1 MVGEISPKAI
11 FVNLIRHKVLDLI
24 RQDILSCDFQP
35 GEELRET
42 ELANRYSV
50 SKSPVR
56 EALQRLQFE
65 GLVET
70 EPRRGH
76 RVTPISVS
84 DARDILEM
92 RETLELAAAVRT
104 VKEADTDD
112 LAKLDA
118 FREADVDCTRAFASY
133 NRAFHIALSEMS
145 GNQRLA
151 NEMRRLLDAYERL
164 CLVSLERMHADH
176 GNFRTALA
184 DHCEIID
191 ALQARDATKAKRL
204 SQRHVRRSRGL
215 IMKGLE
221 NRPIVD

>member
-1 MVGEISPKAI
+1 M
-11 FVNLIRHKVLDLI
+11 NLIRHKVLDMI

-35 GEELRET
+35 GEELRES
-42 ELANRYSV
+42 ELADRYAV

-92 RETLELAAAVRT
+92 RETLEVAAARKMVSEASDRDLAA
-104 VKEADTDD
+104 
-112 LAKLDA
+112 LDA
-118 FREADVDCTRAFASY
+118 YREADVSYIRAFATY
-133 NRAFHIALSEMS
+133 NRSFHIGLAQAS
-145 GNQRLA
+145 GNRRLA
-151 NEMRRLLDAYERL
+151 DEMRRLLDAYERL
-164 CLVSLERMHADH
+164 CLVSLERLRAVSGDM
-176 GNFRTALA
+176 RTALA
-184 DHCEIID
+184 DHCALID
-191 ALQARDATKAKRL
+191 ALQARDATKAARI
-204 SQRHVRRSRGL
+204 SQRHVRSSRTQ

-221 NRPIVD
+221 NRPIVE

>member
-1 MVGEISPKAI
+1 M
-11 FVNLIRHKVLDLI
+11 NLIRHKVLDLI
-24 RQDILSCDFQP
+24 RQDILSCAFQP

-42 ELANRYSV
+42 DLANRYSV

-56 EALQRLQFE
+56 EALHQLKFE

-84 DARDILEM
+84 DARDILDM
-92 RETLELAAAVRT
+92 RETLEMAAAIRSC
-104 VKEADTDD
+104 KEADTRD
-112 LAKLDA
+112 LAALDVY
-118 FREADVDCTRAFASY
+118 READVDCVRSFTSY
-133 NRAFHIALSEMS
+133 NREFHFALSELS
-145 GNQRLA
+145 GNRRLA

-164 CLVSLERMHADH
+164 CIVSLERMQSVH
-176 GNFRTALA
+176 GNLHTALS

-191 ALQARDATKAKRL
+191 ALQARDTTRARRI
-204 SQRHVRRSRGL
+204 SQRHVRRSSGL